1 MRKNAKSTRRNRVT
15 HRIEKIK
22 ENNKIMRHV
31 LVSVHSGMVC
41 LCLHASQS
49 AMQCNISLN
58 VDSLYHS
65 GEQEGRAGGGK
76 YEWGLEATEHGKK
89 QENKKKKKNT

>member
-1 MRKNAKSTRRNRVT
+1 MQKNAKSTRRNKVT

-22 ENNKIMRHV
+22 QNNKIMRHV

-49 AMQCNISLN
+49 AMQYNISLN
-58 VDSLYHS
+58 VDSS

-76 YEWGLEATEHGKK
+76 DGLGLEATEHWKK